1 MCGHATI
8 ALGRY
13 AVDYRVVP
21 PVSPITS
28 LTLQCPCGPVKV
40 KVQYENNKT
49 GAVSFESV
57 PSFVVSTDKTVV
69 VPSLG
74 SVTYDLSYGG
84 TFYVFVNASTVG
96 LDLYHFPIS
105 QCVQVAG
112 DITDEL
118 RKTLTLTH
126 PDSPDLAFLYG
137 TILTS
142 NENGGQQLLCIY
154 GDRQVKRVKLSLIF

>member
-1 MCGHATI
+1 M
-8 ALGRY
+8 
-13 AVDYRVVP
+13 
-21 PVSPITS
+21 
-28 LTLQCPCGPVKV
+28 
-40 KVQYENNKT
+40 QYENNKT

-57 PSFVVSTDKTVV
+57 PSFVVSTDQTVV
-69 VPSLG
+69 VLSLG

-84 TFYVFVNASTVG
+84 TFYAFVNASTVG
-96 LDLYHFPIS
+96 LDLYHSPIS

-118 RKTLTLTH
+118 RKTLILTH
-126 PDSPDLAFLYG
+126 PDSPDLAFLCG

-154 GDRQVKRVKLSLIF
+154 GDRQVKRVKFSLIF